1 MKQADI
7 KKSLLDELGLSGVPK
22 EKQEQLVIKMT
33 EVLLKR
39 IFLETVEKLDEKS
52 QEEYAEMVK
61 NNPTPNVL
69 DIFLSSHINDYDEVV
84 NKIIENFKKEMKNNV
99 EDVNQKGIQ
108 SN

>member
-7 KKSLLDELGLSGVPK
+7 KKSLLDELGLSGIPK

-39 IFLETVEKLDEKS
+39 IFIETLEKLDDKS

-61 NNPTPNVL
+61 NNPTPEEL
-69 DIFLSSHINDYDEVV
+69 EKFLSIHISDYDEMV
-84 NKIIENFKKEMKNNV
+84 NKIIENFKEEMKKNT
-99 EDVNQKGIQ
+99 EGET
-108 SN
+108 